1 MSHHRLAALVVLAA
15 LILDTVCGA
24 VFSVAQ
30 QIPLWHGLFCAL
42 ANAVTVGGN
51 VPPSTPL
58 GYAVTAVECALV
70 VPLFAATFSLFTSG
84 LTAVHVHQARDE
96 IKDHIAAHLTGVAAM
111 PPSRRGRHS

>member
-15 LILDTVCGA
+15 LILDTACGWLFA
-24 VFSVAQ
+24 VAQ

-42 ANAVTVGGN
+42 ANAVTVGGD

-84 LTAVHVHQARDE
+84 LTATHVHQATAD
-96 IKDHIAAHLTGVAAM
+96 IKRHVTQHLTGVAA
-111 PPSRRGRHS
+111 PPPRRGRRS